1 MIQIPPGS
9 KLTYEQVIFLINSQ
23 SDARHAYN
31 IQEGIKNTK
40 NNRENTQIRHQKSR
54 MVELCKYIIKLK

>member
-9 KLTYEQVIFLINSQ
+9 KLTYEQVMYLINSQ
-23 SDARHAYN
+23 VDAKHAYN

-40 NNRENTQIRHQKSR
+40 HNLETTQIRHQKSR
-54 MVELCKYIIKLK
+54 MVELCKDIIKLK